1 MNVHEPPGP
10 VFHGGGLDRAMTLHG
25 GNRADWLD
33 LSTGINPRPWPAPPV
48 SADSWQ
54 RLPDAAAHAWLVAVA
69 RKYYRVPEG
78 FSVVPAPGTQSLI
91 EALPKLLDG
100 STATIIAPQAGT
112 YREHANC
119 CAKAGRTVGGAL
131 SPYDVPQDETLA
143 IAVHPNNPDGYFH
156 DKAAMLKL
164 ADKMRLGNGRLGEGR
179 LIIDEAFCDTDP
191 DSSFVPHM
199 PRNVIVLKSFGK
211 FFGLA
216 GLRLG
221 FAICERQM
229 AGRIA
234 DHLGP
239 WAVSGPALEIGAAA
253 LADRQ
258 WAAATRHWLA
268 ARSQAMAEML
278 RDNGMEIVGANGLFV
293 LAWHERAAPLHDAL
307 QRSRILVRPFPDR
320 EGLVRFGL
328 VADDAQMRRLRTAL
342 QSFFKR

>member
-1 MNVHEPPGP
+1 MNVYDPPGP
-10 VFHGGGLDRAMTLHG
+10 VFHGGALDRAMTLYG

-33 LSTGINPRPWPAPPV
+33 LSTGINPRPWPVPPI

-78 FSVVPAPGTQSLI
+78 FSIVPAPGTQSLI
-91 EALPKLLDG
+91 EALPRLLG
-100 STATIIAPQAGT
+100 GGTATIIAPLAGT

-119 CAKAGRTVGGAL
+119 CIKVGRSVGEAL
-131 SPYDVPQDETLA
+131 LPQDVPDNETLA
-143 IAVHPNNPDGYFH
+143 IAVHPNNPDGMFH
-156 DKAAMLKL
+156 DKSQMLKL
-164 ADKMRLGNGRLGEGR
+164 ADRMRLIEGR

-191 DSSFVPHM
+191 DRSLVPHM
-199 PRNVIVLKSFGK
+199 PRNVVVLKSFGK

-221 FAICERQM
+221 FAICDRQL

-234 DHLGP
+234 DYLGP

-253 LADRQ
+253 LADRE
-258 WAAATRHWLA
+258 WAATTRQWLA
-268 ARSQAMAEML
+268 ARSHALAQML
-278 RDNGMEIVGANGLFV
+278 QDNGMEIVGINGLFV
-293 LAWHERAAPLHDAL
+293 LAWHERAGALYDAL

-320 EGLVRFGL
+320 DGLVRFGL
-328 VADDAQMRRLRTAL
+328 AADDQQMRRLRTAL
-342 QSFFKR
+342 QIFFRR

>member
-1 MNVHEPPGP
+1 MNVFEPAGP

-25 GNRADWLD
+25 GSRADWLD
-33 LSTGINPRPWPAPPV
+33 LSTGINPRPWPVPPL

-54 RLPDAAAHAWLVAVA
+54 RLPDAAAQAWLVAVA

-91 EALPKLLDG
+91 EVLPRMLGG

-119 CAKAGRTVGGAL
+119 CAKAGRTVGEAL
-131 SPYDVPQDETLA
+131 LPQDVPADETLA
-143 IAVHPNNPDGYFH
+143 IAVHPNNPDGLFH
-156 DKAAMLKL
+156 DKAQMLKL
-164 ADKMRLGNGRLGEGR
+164 ADRMRPMEGW

-191 DSSFVPHM
+191 DRSLVPHM
-199 PRNVIVLKSFGK
+199 PRNAIVLRSFGK

-221 FAICERQM
+221 FAICERQL

-258 WAAATRHWLA
+258 WAAATRHWLV
-268 ARSQAMAEML
+268 ARSHALAEML
-278 RDNGMEIVGANGLFV
+278 QDNGMEIAGIHGLFV
-293 LAWHERAAPLHDAL
+293 LAWHERAGALYEAL
-307 QRSRILVRPFPDR
+307 QRARILIRPFPDR
-320 EGLVRFGL
+320 EGLVRFGI
-328 VADDAQMRRLRTAL
+328 VPDDAQMRRLRSAL
-342 QSFFKR
+342 QTFFRR